1 MKILKFG
8 GTSVGSAKS
17 IQCIL
22 NILQKR
28 YSSGEKFIVVSSAMS
43 GVTNLLTEM
52 AFAASNR
59 KDFKSGLTEIENKH
73 FSVAKELLEIK
84 NQNPVLTQIKLYMN
98 ELEELLQ
105 GVNSLKELS
114 LQSKDLILSYGEKCS
129 TYLLSQISKQYFP
142 ESTYVDSSSLIKT
155 NNQFGNAKVNVEKT
169 EYLIK
174 NYYKL
179 HSDKIFFITGF
190 IASNEENRITTLGR
204 GGSDYTAAIF
214 GAALEAEQIELWS
227 DVDGMLTTDPKIVKK
242 AFSLS
247 ELSYTEAMELSYFG
261 AKVIYPPAMIPAFRK
276 NIPILL
282 LNTFNPDFK
291 GTLIHKENIE
301 KNPFPIKGI
310 SSINEISLV
319 NVTGSGM
326 IGEVGFSGRLFSLL
340 AREQINVILITQS
353 SSEHSITFA
362 IEPNDIERA
371 KNLITREFEMEL
383 QTHKINIP
391 SIEENLCIIAIVG
404 ENMKQTPGISGKLF
418 HVLGRNGINVHAIA
432 QGSSEY
438 NISVII
444 KKKNLAK
451 ALNTVHDTFFIELTK
466 TLHVFVLGTGNIGA
480 TLFQQ
485 IQNQSNFLKENN
497 DIEVKIVGISNSRKM
512 LIQENGIDLIE
523 WKAALNDG
531 NQANLENFI
540 QQMKIMNL
548 SNCVFIDNTASPD
561 PTKFYK
567 SIFESNI
574 SIVTCNKIAN
584 SSSYKEYKILKDTAR
599 KRGVDF
605 FYETNVG
612 AGLPIIKTLK
622 DLMNSGD
629 RILKIEAIL
638 SGTISYIFNNFK
650 GDVSFYEVVK
660 KAQELGFTEPDPRD
674 DLSGKDFMRKMMI
687 LARDAGYT
695 TEEHEV
701 LLENILSEN
710 CINANSVDDFYN
722 ELQKSESHFTEI
734 KLKAEKEKK
743 AIRYIG
749 KLEKGKV
756 SINLELVDA
765 SHPFY
770 NLSGSDNIISFTTER
785 YKYNPLVIKGPGAG
799 AEVTAAGV
807 FADLI
812 NIGTE

>member
-28 YSSGEKFIVVSSAMS
+28 YFSGEKFIVVSSAMS
-43 GVTNLLTEM
+43 GITNLLTEM
-52 AFAASNR
+52 AFAASER

-142 ESTYVDSSSLIKT
+142 ESIYADSSSLIKT

-174 NYYKL
+174 NYYEL
-179 HSDKIFFITGF
+179 HSNKILFITGF

-291 GTLIHKENIE
+291 GTLIHRENIE

-383 QTHKINIP
+383 QTHKINVP
-391 SIEENLCIIAIVG
+391 NIEENLCIIAIVG

-701 LLENILSEN
+701 LLENILSKN
-710 CINANSVDDFYN
+710 CIKANSVDDFYN
-722 ELQKSESHFTEI
+722 ELQKSESYFTKI

-756 SINLELVDA
+756 SITLELVEA

-812 NIGTE
+812 NVGTE